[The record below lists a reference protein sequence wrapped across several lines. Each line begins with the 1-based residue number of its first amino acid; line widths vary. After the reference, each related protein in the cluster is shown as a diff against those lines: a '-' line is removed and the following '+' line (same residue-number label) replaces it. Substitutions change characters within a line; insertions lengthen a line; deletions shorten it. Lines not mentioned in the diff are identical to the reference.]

1 MRKLESQEPRGFP
14 PQTRCLRG
22 KQQELPSCPLVS
34 WVLTGTQG
42 GRTGRR
48 LNKSSCCAD
57 LQAAR
62 ESHSAQ
68 DPCRPPRVWHALGV
82 LRPMTFLTSPH
93 LHLIIWEPKRSDQ
106 KPPAIS
112 SFLQR
117 IFPLPGIHLLLPC
130 PPIRW
135 APYPPLKPRLTAPC
149 PEPSPASPLHLEPQ
163 AGSATSPAGRRGL
176 ARCREAGIV
185 LSGAQG
191 FCVNSSFFLL
201 IPKS

>member
-62 ESHSAQ
+62 ESHRAQ

-82 LRPMTFLTSPH
+82 LRPMTFLTSPPPSSH
-93 LHLIIWEPKRSDQ
+93 YLGTQEVRSKASRNFQ
-106 KPPAIS
+106 FSTENFSSPWNPSPPP
-112 SFLQR
+112 R
-117 IFPLPGIHLLLPC
+117 

>member
-1 MRKLESQEPRGFP
+1 MRKLESQEPLGFP

-62 ESHSAQ
+62 ESHRAQ

-82 LRPMTFLTSPH
+82 LRPMTFLTSPPPSSH
-93 LHLIIWEPKRSDQ
+93 YLGTQEVRSKASRNFQFSTENFSSPWNPSPPPPPSHPMGPLPSFEAQTHSTLSRALPSLPITLGAPGRKRHVPRWEEGAVS
-106 KPPAIS
+106 
-112 SFLQR
+112 LQR
-117 IFPLPGIHLLLPC
+117 SRHRALRC
-130 PPIRW
+130 PRI
-135 APYPPLKPRLTAPC
+135 LCKQFLF
-149 PEPSPASPLHLEPQ
+149 L
-163 AGSATSPAGRRGL
+163 
-176 ARCREAGIV
+176 
-185 LSGAQG
+185 
-191 FCVNSSFFLL
+191 VN
-201 IPKS
+201 P